1 MLLWILIVNVKDNPG
16 NLKMC
21 LFQEVTLDSML
32 HKRSLLNSWLPQVIS
47 IINNLFII
55 INNIWS
61 GDDCSLF
68 AGLTAAQGG
77 LPAAYASAPAAATT
91 PTGAGQ
97 AQPAE
102 TRTQ

>member
-1 MLLWILIVNVKDNPG
+1 
-16 NLKMC
+16 
-21 LFQEVTLDSML
+21 ML
-32 HKRSLLNSWLPQVIS
+32 HKRWLLNSWLQQVI
-47 IINNLFII
+47 II
-55 INNIWS
+55 ISSSALVMIVP
-61 GDDCSLF
+61 CP
-68 AGLTAAQGG
+68 GLTAAQGG